1 MRIDRSTYED
11 YAFNQN
17 ISGWNTSH
25 HVSYTPAGTKKVKNN
40 KYKNKKNKKNMNLK
54 RFDIY
59 CFAYLF
65 PFPLLKPHF

>member
-25 HVSYTPAGTKKVKNN
+25 HVSYTPAGTKRVKNN
-40 KYKNKKNKKNMNLK
+40 NYKNKKIKK
-54 RFDIY
+54 DE
-59 CFAYLF
+59 
-65 PFPLLKPHF
+65 P